1 MPVHYGSILD
11 LAPRIHGSAP
21 VSTAAHFWHD
31 ERLDKEFGGQHG
43 KSYPEGY
50 PNVRHPRPEEGGRDT
65 YDVVIHVGVGK
76 TGSLRCETQAHKTG
90 YNAPDAHHCL
100 APIIDSDI
108 AAPGD
113 KVRGF
118 GQGYQDFAQLEKTK
132 IDVVDLVSWL
142 KDIGMGE
149 QEVEQSLDPGR
160 YLCDF
165 IFYCS
170 LCESRRRSSHTDAT
184 DVLFIHVPPA
194 DQDLSVD
201 RCRDAIRAIAWY
213 IASRRVE

>member
-1 MPVHYGSILD
+1 MHYGSILD
-11 LAPRIHGSAP
+11 LAPRLHGARPTSA
-21 VSTAAHFWHD
+21 AAHFWHD
-31 ERLDKEFGGQHG
+31 TRLDGSYGGETG

-50 PNVRHPRPEEGGRDT
+50 PNVRHPQVGLGGRDT

-90 YNAPDAHHCL
+90 YNAPDANHCL
-100 APIIDSDI
+100 APIADVVSQSN
-108 AAPGD
+108 

-118 GQGYQDFAQLEKTK
+118 GQGYDEFGALEKTT
-132 IDVVDLVSWL
+132 VDAIGLVSWL
-142 KDIGMGE
+142 KDIGMGD

-165 IFYCS
+165 LFYCS
-170 LCESRRRSSHTDAT
+170 LCESRRRNASGTTAT
-184 DVLFIHVPPA
+184 DVIFIHVPPA
-194 DQDLSVD
+194 DQDLSID

-213 IASRRVE
+213 IASRRLSP